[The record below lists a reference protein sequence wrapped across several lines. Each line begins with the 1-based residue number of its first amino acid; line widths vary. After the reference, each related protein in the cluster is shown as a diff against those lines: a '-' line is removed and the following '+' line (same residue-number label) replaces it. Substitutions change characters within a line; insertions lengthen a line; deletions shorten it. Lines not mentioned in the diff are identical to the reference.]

1 MSWLLAILGAYW
13 LALSINAVL
22 PRYRPPLLAAIS
34 FFPAWLHTEQIPA
47 RLVLQGVA
55 VAALWALGA
64 TEQSVGWV
72 GLGLCG
78 VAWIL
83 MVGSLRES
91 LRAPQVTAR
100 AWSEALG
107 EPGQVRDAGR
117 PSAPEAPGLPPAPAP
132 RVPAPLGEAWVP
144 WPRRPAGVQRRRGIP
159 YRVVDQARLSMDV
172 IRLQG
177 DARPAAAPALVFIHG
192 GGWVIGH
199 KDKQG
204 LPLMYRM
211 ARQGWVC
218 FAPSYRL
225 SPAARLPQMVADL
238 KDALRWIREHAEAH
252 GVDPDFIAVAGGSAG
267 GHLAALLA
275 LTAHDRSLQVGFEQA
290 DTSVQACVPFYGIY
304 DLVDASGIWPHRGLQ
319 QLLERHVIGQPRRAA
334 GALYQQLSPLYRL
347 HAGAPPFCIFH
358 GALDNLAPAAGAR
371 RFAQRLR
378 QVSRQPVLYAE
389 YPGAHHAFEVFP
401 SLRSVAAVEGAAR
414 FLAWVR
420 ARATG
425 NQPADASRAG

>member
-1 MSWLLAILGAYW
+1 MSYLLAILGAYW
-13 LALSINAVL
+13 LALSINALL

-64 TEQSVGWV
+64 TEQPVGWLGV
-72 GLGLCG
+72 GLCG
-78 VAWIL
+78 GAWIL

-100 AWSEALG
+100 AWGDAQAGPGRGKDEKRPTDSEAPLL
-107 EPGQVRDAGR
+107 
-117 PSAPEAPGLPPAPAP
+117 SAPF
-132 RVPAPLGEAWVP
+132 GEAWVP

-159 YRVVDQARLSMDV
+159 YRVVDEARLSMDV

-225 SPAARLPQMVADL
+225 SPAARLPQMVEDL
-238 KDALRWIREHAEAH
+238 EDALRWIREHAEEH
-252 GVDPDFIAVAGGSAG
+252 GVDPGFIAVAGGSAG

-275 LTAHDRSLQVGFEQA
+275 LTAPEPSLQPGLEEA
-290 DTSVQACVPFYGIY
+290 DTRVQACVPFYGIY
-304 DLVDASGIWPHRGLQ
+304 DLVDAPGIWPHGGLQ
-319 QLLERHVIGQPRRAA
+319 RLLERHVIGQSRRAA
-334 GALYQQLSPLYRL
+334 GALYEQLSPMYRL

-371 RFAQRLR
+371 RFAERLR
-378 QVSRQPVLYAE
+378 QVSREPVIYTE

-401 SLRSVAAVEGAAR
+401 SFRSLAAVEGAAR
-414 FLAWVR
+414 FLTWVR
-420 ARATG
+420 ARALE
-425 NQPADASRAG
+425 NPPADRYRAG